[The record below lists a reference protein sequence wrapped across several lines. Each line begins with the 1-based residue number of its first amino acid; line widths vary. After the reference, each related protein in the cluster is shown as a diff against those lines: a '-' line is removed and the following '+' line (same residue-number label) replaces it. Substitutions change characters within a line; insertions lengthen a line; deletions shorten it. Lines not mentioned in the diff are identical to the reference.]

1 MARGKLRL
9 GIFSRGRFR
18 NMKLQTK
25 LILSFIFLSALI
37 GASGGSGLL
46 FVNRIADTVGVYS
59 DVSSP
64 LVEETTALVG
74 GMQTM
79 HVALLDALG
88 GQDEDR
94 IQTTEAEITELEGA
108 AQKGFE
114 RLRQLLAAGDIDLD
128 TEGAMSRQAE
138 FVEQAHDMLTA
149 HRIKVSKEAAA
160 QQQLHE
166 FEKQRQALEKLVTA
180 FARQAEITMG
190 ETEDGTKTLLQSG
203 DATLAGLDD
212 MLSITFDQAYLMRL
226 QDIARAYVAKR
237 DADQLA
243 EIETRFKKTVKK
255 SKSWL
260 KRLKARAKTEQAKKD
275 VKAITDGFDDLE
287 FSALFDNGLF
297 AVYRESL
304 EANARA
310 GALKVSLAETGKD
323 YESTLDA
330 IVASARGLNKSVK
343 ESTRKGV
350 YDALLSIGVIIALG
364 IVVSLLFGIF
374 LARGISRPLGRIT
387 AAMQRL
393 AEGDMTIAVENA
405 EQKNEIGDL
414 ARALAVFKDN
424 AIEKVRLEEEQ
435 VQNESRAEEEKRQA
449 QFKMADDLES
459 SVKSIVDSVSS
470 SATEMEAA
478 AQSMSSTAEE
488 TNAQSATV
496 AAAAQ
501 QASANVETVS
511 AAAEE
516 LSKSIEEVGRQV
528 TQSTKI
534 AGDAVTEA
542 EKTNV
547 SIKGLAEAAQ
557 KIGEVVELITGI
569 AEQTNLL
576 ALNATIEAAR
586 AGDAGKGFAVVASE
600 VKSLANQTAK
610 ATEEISQQIAGIQT
624 ATEDSVQAIGGIS
637 KIIHELD
644 EISTAIAAAVE
655 EQSAATG
662 EIANGSQ
669 QAATGTN
676 DVSSN
681 IEGISRAAGETG
693 TASGQVLTSAQDLA
707 KQSTDLGNEI
717 DKFLAQIRAA

>member
-64 LVEETTALVG
+64 LVEETMALVG
-74 GMQTM
+74 GMQNM

-114 RLRQLLAAGDIDLD
+114 RLRQLLAAGGIDLD

-180 FARQAEITMG
+180 FAREAEATMG

-212 MLSITFDQAYLMRL
+212 MLSITFDQAYPQVQGSYKVQAYLMRL

-528 TQSTKI
+528 TQ
-534 AGDAVTEA
+534 
-542 EKTNV
+542 
-547 SIKGLAEAAQ
+547 
-557 KIGEVVELITGI
+557 
-569 AEQTNLL
+569 
-576 ALNATIEAAR
+576 
-586 AGDAGKGFAVVASE
+586 
-600 VKSLANQTAK
+600 
-610 ATEEISQQIAGIQT
+610 
-624 ATEDSVQAIGGIS
+624 
-637 KIIHELD
+637 
-644 EISTAIAAAVE
+644 
-655 EQSAATG
+655 
-662 EIANGSQ
+662 
-669 QAATGTN
+669 
-676 DVSSN
+676 
-681 IEGISRAAGETG
+681 
-693 TASGQVLTSAQDLA
+693 
-707 KQSTDLGNEI
+707 
-717 DKFLAQIRAA
+717 